1 MPVAMPENEECHSIS
16 LLLLCIQTQ
25 YFIYAGFMVFKS
37 FVPKRAAM
45 DIGFI
50 VPVISLVAIAV
61 IYAAFDLFNNR
72 NVPDAFAYASV
83 LAGLAITLAFHQA
96 DMLLSLTVAAV
107 VGSLGYLVYRMGL
120 WGAGDYFELMAISLI
135 MPVQP
140 APIFA
145 SVAQLGLPFILSVFV
160 ATGFAAIWIVPVY
173 YLVLT
178 RRPWQMK
185 PDITHIGYGISLLLL
200 YAMLSLFV
208 YYFYG
213 FGLYRVMLIALVA
226 IPSALTLVFE
236 DEITAR
242 MVKRIRPKAL
252 DEGDIIALNMM
263 TSAERRYFFRYPGFG
278 RLATKALIARMR
290 NSKRSLPV
298 YRNAAPLAVFILIG
312 VVISL
317 LFGNVV
323 LFIV

>member
-1 MPVAMPENEECHSIS
+1 MPVAMLENERCHSIA
-16 LLLLCIQTQ
+16 LLLLCIRTQ

-37 FVPKRAAM
+37 FVLKRAAM
-45 DIGFI
+45 DAGFV
-50 VPVISLVAIAV
+50 VPMISLIAISV
-61 IYAAFDLFNNR
+61 LYAAFDLFNKR

-83 LAGLAITLAFHQA
+83 LAGLTITLAFHQA
-96 DMLLSLTVAAV
+96 DLILSLLVAAI

-140 APIFA
+140 TPIFA

-160 ATGFAAIWIVPVY
+160 ATGFAAIWIVPIY
-173 YLVLT
+173 YLLFT

-185 PDITHIGYGISLLLL
+185 PDIKHVSYGISLFLL
-200 YAMLSLFV
+200 YAMLFLFV
-208 YYFYG
+208 YYFYS
-213 FGLYRVMLIALVA
+213 FSLYRLMLIALVA

-242 MVKRIRPKAL
+242 MVKRIRPRAL

-263 TSAERRYFFRYPGFG
+263 TSNERRYFFRYPGFG

-317 LFGNVV
+317 FFGNVV